1 MPLLPPVMMTIFP
14 VSKRSLPSFQSKLLG
29 RVFKGYFIGFVGV
42 LEILGWKTE
51 CLFVIHSG
59 DLTVEWRKGGGN
71 RFMEIRIKELT
82 KIFKNRVAVDQLSL
96 TIGQGEFFALLGENG
111 AGKTTTIKMLS
122 CLMEPT
128 SGDAIMLGDSIVE
141 NPQAVKKKLN
151 ISPQETA
158 VARNLSVQENLEFIA
173 RIYGS
178 TKQDAEQKAI
188 RLMEMFGLV
197 DRAKSKGRNLS
208 GGMERRLSIAMAMIS
223 EPEIIFL
230 DEPTVGL
237 DVRARLDLWQI
248 LLDLKGQITIILTTH
263 YLEEV
268 EALADR
274 IGIIHKGRLQALGT
288 LEELKHQTG
297 QTKLQDVFLQLTAE
311 GDNT

>member
-1 MPLLPPVMMTIFP
+1 
-14 VSKRSLPSFQSKLLG
+14 
-29 RVFKGYFIGFVGV
+29 
-42 LEILGWKTE
+42 
-51 CLFVIHSG
+51 
-59 DLTVEWRKGGGN
+59 
-71 RFMEIRIKELT
+71 MEIKIMELT
-82 KIFKNRVAVDQLSL
+82 KTFKDRVAVDQLSL
-96 TIGQGEFFALLGENG
+96 TIGKGEFFALLGENG

-128 SGDAIMLGDSIVE
+128 SGDAIMLGDSIVG

-188 RLMEMFGLV
+188 RLMEMFGLAE
-197 DRAKSKGRNLS
+197 RAKSKGRNLS

-248 LLDLKGQITIILTTH
+248 LLNLKGQITIILTTH

-274 IGIIHKGRLQALGT
+274 IGIMHKGRLQALGT

-297 QTKLQDVFLQLTAE
+297 QIKLQDVFLQLTAE
-311 GDNT
+311 EENP

>member
-1 MPLLPPVMMTIFP
+1 
-14 VSKRSLPSFQSKLLG
+14 
-29 RVFKGYFIGFVGV
+29 
-42 LEILGWKTE
+42 
-51 CLFVIHSG
+51 
-59 DLTVEWRKGGGN
+59 
-71 RFMEIRIKELT
+71 MEIKIMELT
-82 KIFKNRVAVDQLSL
+82 KTFKDRVAVDQLTL
-96 TIGQGEFFALLGENG
+96 AIGQGEFFALLGENG

-188 RLMEMFGLV
+188 RLMEMFGLAE
-197 DRAKSKGRNLS
+197 RAKSKGRNLS

-248 LLDLKGQITIILTTH
+248 LLNLKGQITIILTTH

-274 IGIIHKGRLQALGT
+274 IGIMHKGRLQALGT

-297 QTKLQDVFLQLTAE
+297 QIKLQDVFLQLTAE
-311 GDNT
+311 GKVHEGPNIRTAESKGNFARSHDAAFWNGFAGPDAMAVFDDVRKHAV

>member
-1 MPLLPPVMMTIFP
+1 M
-14 VSKRSLPSFQSKLLG
+14 
-29 RVFKGYFIGFVGV
+29 
-42 LEILGWKTE
+42 
-51 CLFVIHSG
+51 
-59 DLTVEWRKGGGN
+59 
-71 RFMEIRIKELT
+71 ELT
-82 KIFKNRVAVDQLSL
+82 KTFKDRVAVDQLTL
-96 TIGQGEFFALLGENG
+96 AIGQGEFFALLGENG

-188 RLMEMFGLV
+188 RLMEMFGLAE
-197 DRAKSKGRNLS
+197 RAKSKGRNLS

-248 LLDLKGQITIILTTH
+248 LLNLKGQITIILTTH

-274 IGIIHKGRLQALGT
+274 IGIMHKGRLQALGT

-297 QTKLQDVFLQLTAE
+297 QIKLQDVFLQLTVE
-311 GDNT
+311 GEST

>member
-1 MPLLPPVMMTIFP
+1 
-14 VSKRSLPSFQSKLLG
+14 
-29 RVFKGYFIGFVGV
+29 
-42 LEILGWKTE
+42 
-51 CLFVIHSG
+51 
-59 DLTVEWRKGGGN
+59 
-71 RFMEIRIKELT
+71 MEIKIKELT
-82 KIFKNRVAVDQLSL
+82 KTFKDRVAVDQLSL

-128 SGDAIMLGDSIVE
+128 GGDAIMLGDSIVE
-141 NPQAVKKKLN
+141 DPQAVKKKLN

-188 RLMEMFGLV
+188 RLMEMFGLAE
-197 DRAKSKGRNLS
+197 RAKSKGRNLS

-248 LLDLKGQITIILTTH
+248 LLNLKGQITIILTTH

-274 IGIIHKGRLQALGT
+274 IGIMHKGRLQALGT

-297 QTKLQDVFLQLTAE
+297 QIKLQDVFLQLTAE
-311 GDNT
+311 GENT

>member
-1 MPLLPPVMMTIFP
+1 
-14 VSKRSLPSFQSKLLG
+14 
-29 RVFKGYFIGFVGV
+29 
-42 LEILGWKTE
+42 
-51 CLFVIHSG
+51 
-59 DLTVEWRKGGGN
+59 
-71 RFMEIRIKELT
+71 MEIKIKELT
-82 KIFKNRVAVDQLSL
+82 KTFKDRVAVDQLSL
-96 TIGQGEFFALLGENG
+96 MIGQGEFFALLGENG

-178 TKQDAEQKAI
+178 TKQDAEKKAI
-188 RLMEMFGLV
+188 RLMEMFGLG

-248 LLDLKGQITIILTTH
+248 LLNLKGQITIILTTH

-274 IGIIHKGRLQALGT
+274 IGIMHKGKLQALGT

-297 QTKLQDVFLQLTAE
+297 QIKLQDVFLQLTAE

>member
-1 MPLLPPVMMTIFP
+1 MGL
-14 VSKRSLPSFQSKLLG
+14 
-29 RVFKGYFIGFVGV
+29 VFKGYFIGCADF
-42 LEILGWKTE
+42 LEIPGE
-51 CLFVIHSG
+51 RCEYHFIIYSG
-59 DLTVEWRKGGGN
+59 DLAVEWRKGGGN
-71 RFMEIRIKELT
+71 RFMEIEIKELT
-82 KIFKNRVAVDQLSL
+82 KTFKDRVAVDQLSL
-96 TIGQGEFFALLGENG
+96 TIGKGEFFALLGENG

-188 RLMEMFGLV
+188 RLMEMFGLAE
-197 DRAKSKGRNLS
+197 RAKSKGRNLS

-248 LLDLKGQITIILTTH
+248 LLNLKGQITIILTTH

-274 IGIIHKGRLQALGT
+274 IGIMHKGRLQALGT

-297 QTKLQDVFLQLTAE
+297 QIKLQDVFLQLTAE
-311 GDNT
+311 GEST